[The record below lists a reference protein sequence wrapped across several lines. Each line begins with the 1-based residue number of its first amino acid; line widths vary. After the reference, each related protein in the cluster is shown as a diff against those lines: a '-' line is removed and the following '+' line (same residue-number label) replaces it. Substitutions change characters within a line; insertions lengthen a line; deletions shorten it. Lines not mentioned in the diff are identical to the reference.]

1 VKLIPTKVKN
11 IPQVIQIIADAKQYL
26 KASGI
31 PQWQNGYPNEETI
44 AGDIIDGTG
53 FVLID
58 NNIVVGT
65 VCVSFAGETTYDKVY
80 EGDWLTVGEPF
91 AVVHRIAISD
101 ALKGHNHATKILD
114 YIVELCLEK
123 DIHSIKIDTHKKN
136 QAMQRLLKKNG
147 FTYCGVILLDTDSSE
162 QDTERI
168 AFEKV
173 I

>member
-1 VKLIPTKVKN
+1 MKLIPTTVKD
-11 IPQVIQIIADAKQYL
+11 IPQVIQIINDAKQYL
-26 KASGI
+26 KASRI

-58 NNIVVGT
+58 NDIVVGT
-65 VCVSFAGETTYDKVY
+65 VCVSFAGEATYDKIY
-80 EGDWLTVGEPF
+80 EGYWLTVTDPF

-101 ALKGHNHATKILD
+101 ALKGHNYATKMLD

-123 DIHSIKIDTHKKN
+123 DIHSIKIDTHKEN
-136 QAMQRLLKKNG
+136 RAMQRLLKKNG
-147 FTYCGVILLDTDSSE
+147 FTYCGIILLDADSAE
-162 QDTERI
+162 QDLERI
-168 AFEKV
+168 AFERV